1 MLPKYMQ
8 SKYTLISTSYIF
20 IKKTSLFVILTVIP
34 LFLITSHT
42 NGAVLLDRVVATVN
56 DEVITWSELMGA
68 IMFEGKAMLDK
79 SVAEERK
86 KQIKELEG
94 PFLEELI
101 NLRLQL
107 QAARQMRLGVAEAE
121 IDGSINEIKSNYN
134 LTDESLNA
142 SLEAEGLSMTEY
154 RTRLSDQILLQ
165 KTINFAVRSK
175 IVITDKAIE
184 EHYNQNKDIF
194 SEKESLRIRQIFF
207 LNPKDASARSEL
219 LVRAEGIAQDI
230 QDGKDFS
237 ELAGEFSEGPE
248 KEFGGD
254 LGYLKL
260 GSALKE
266 VEDAALS
273 LKIGEVS
280 KPFWSPSGLHIIR
293 LEDRKGDEGLGKVR
307 DQIKDKLFQ
316 EAFQSKYRKWRA
328 GLKEK
333 AYIEIKLAAN
343 GSY

>member
-1 MLPKYMQ
+1 MYII
-8 SKYTLISTSYIF
+8 SKN
-20 IKKTSLFVILTVIP
+20 SLFPGSSRAIQKALFFIIIILPV
-34 LFLITSHT
+34 LFITPS
-42 NGAVLLDRVVATVN
+42 NAKSAVLLDRVVATVN

-107 QAARQMRLGVAEAE
+107 QAARQMRLDVAETE
-121 IDGSINEIKSNYN
+121 IDGSIDEIKSNYN

-142 SLEAEGLSMTEY
+142 SLEAEGLTMTEY

-260 GSALKE
+260 GSTLKE
-266 VEDAALS
+266 VEDAALA

-293 LEDRKGDEGLGKVR
+293 LEDRKGDEGLDKVR
-307 DQIKDKLFQ
+307 DRIKDKLFQ
-316 EAFQSKYRKWRA
+316 EAFQSKYRQWRA
-328 GLKEK
+328 GLRET